1 MSYSLSVQTTQPARH
16 TTMQWSGIR
25 TELVVEGGW
34 VDWIGSL
41 GSHCLG
47 LVSEAAVSGCRRK
60 NRQVYEYGEMRRTCF
75 SQPQMI
81 IVLAYRTEL
90 LIEENA
96 SPWISTYVVC
106 GASQESV
113 TVDCLLSYYIYQNT
127 IKGNF
132 CVFFFVFSSPLIST
146 SSIPLHFWRCLLKVQ
161 LSYYSERVEWE

>member
-1 MSYSLSVQTTQPARH
+1 M
-16 TTMQWSGIR
+16 
-25 TELVVEGGW
+25 
-34 VDWIGSL
+34 
-41 GSHCLG
+41 
-47 LVSEAAVSGCRRK
+47 SEAAVSGCRRK

-75 SQPQMI
+75 SQPHMI

-146 SSIPLHFWRCLLKVQ
+146 SSMPPPLLTVFTESSAQLLQREGGVGIV
-161 LSYYSERVEWE
+161 LFIAWGRSIAELLVYARPCVVVVFLLGRTL